1 MLRMAGCNN
10 SQCLR
15 LCVLSSPH
23 VCKVQ
28 AEISQDTGDL
38 STAGSVSP
46 YLTVPSTNPR
56 LKAWRGGGMESLP
69 ADLTRREYYTMVY
82 LLVPVIVFAVRTTP
96 LTLLMA
102 PSLAQLVV

>member
-1 MLRMAGCNN
+1 M
-10 SQCLR
+10 
-15 LCVLSSPH
+15 
-23 VCKVQ
+23 
-28 AEISQDTGDL
+28 
-38 STAGSVSP
+38 SP

-56 LKAWRGGGMESLP
+56 LKVWGEGDMESIP